1 MKKVIFDKTGTLTI
15 GKPIV
20 VGTKLFTRIGL
31 DVFYDVIAAAEVNS
45 EHPLAKAIVEY
56 AKKLKGENDSPQHE
70 VTDFEAIP
78 GRGVRAMVDVKLIH
92 VGNTKLMTE
101 AEVPISEEVQYH
113 LRETESM
120 ARTGVLVAIDKEL
133 VGVVSIADP
142 VKPEAARVIQILKSM
157 GVQSMMVTGD
167 NWGTARAIAREVGI
181 PDQSVRAESLP
192 EDKARIVK
200 EIQVRLKPKSHKP
213 AECQTIQLSAQ
224 WNSFTNRYISY
235 WCM

>member
-1 MKKVIFDKTGTLTI
+1 MTRSMGVIELIRCRYLSLQVKKVIFDKTGTLTI

-56 AKKLKGENDSPQHE
+56 AKELKGENDSPQHE

-92 VGNTKLMTE
+92 VGNTRLMTE
-101 AEVPISEEVQYH
+101 AEVPVSEEVQFH

-213 AECQTIQLSAQ
+213 AEC
-224 WNSFTNRYISY
+224 
-235 WCM
+235 

>member
-15 GKPIV
+15 GKPVV
-20 VGTKLFTRIGL
+20 VGTKLFNRIGV

-56 AKKLKGENDSPQHE
+56 ARNLSDESSAHQHE
-70 VTDFEAIP
+70 VNDFEAIP
-78 GRGVRAMVDVKLIH
+78 GRGVRAVVDVKLIH

-101 AEVPISEEVQYH
+101 AQVPISEEVQYH

-142 VKPEAARVIQILKSM
+142 VKPEAARVIEILKSM

-200 EIQVRLKPKSHKP
+200 EIQVRLKPES
-213 AECQTIQLSAQ
+213 
-224 WNSFTNRYISY
+224 
-235 WCM
+235 

>member
-101 AEVPISEEVQYH
+101 AEVPISEEVQSH

-200 EIQVRLKPKSHKP
+200 EIQVRLKPKSHTP
-213 AECQTIQLSAQ
+213 AEC
-224 WNSFTNRYISY
+224 
-235 WCM
+235 